1 MHKHGISIA
10 KAFALVAFLAWGLL
24 FPLHSNGIE
33 PQLSPQPWVIKRYP
47 IDKNKLNGNRQF
59 SNVKSSTNRPFVV
72 QVTDTLGNA
81 ISRAEVYFTITSWPD
96 KANGQRLTT
105 YSTVTDSLGQA
116 HTTIFLGDTEGEYI
130 VSAGVKSSIPNQ
142 VALFTATAR
151 KSNWLTMLVVGL
163 LGGLALF
170 LLGINAMSKGLRQ
183 SSGNKIRSIL
193 GTMNKTSLR
202 GTVFGALMTIIT
214 QSSSATT
221 VMILGFVR
229 SGLLP
234 FEKTIGMIFGAAIGT
249 TITVQLIAFNLSDY
263 SLLVVAL
270 GFGIYTFSK
279 REGLRSTGEAVMGFG
294 ILFYGMYIMSQAM
307 SPLRSYDPFIE
318 ILSHLERPLLG
329 ILAGTLFTAL
339 IQSSAAFIGI
349 MLTLATQGL
358 LSLESAIPLLLGAN
372 LGTTVTSILASIGAG
387 REAKKVALAYSI
399 FKVFG
404 ILLLVGLID
413 PFAWLIR
420 YITTPDGTSTITSI
434 PREIANAHTVF
445 NVLITLVVLPFSMRY
460 AAFIER
466 ITPKER
472 SKKPEYKA
480 KHLDRNL
487 LGSPAMALNVAKQE
501 VIEMGQLVQQ
511 MVDDIITPFTSKDAE
526 PLKRISRSEKIVDS
540 LRDQINSYLIE
551 LTRQDI
557 KETHI
562 QEAFQIMYATKEFEQ
577 VADIVSKN
585 LAQRAEWWLQSGY
598 EFSPEGT
605 LELKEF
611 HLLTQKQLKRAL
623 AVFTTLNL
631 QKAKKMSVKYQQYKE
646 VGLELERQHFD
657 RLKKDVDKS
666 VLSSKTHLELVS
678 MLRTIGSHANN
689 IAQIILDWPGN
700 KEHS

>member
-1 MHKHGISIA
+1 
-10 KAFALVAFLAWGLL
+10 
-24 FPLHSNGIE
+24 
-33 PQLSPQPWVIKRYP
+33 
-47 IDKNKLNGNRQF
+47 
-59 SNVKSSTNRPFVV
+59 
-72 QVTDTLGNA
+72 
-81 ISRAEVYFTITSWPD
+81 
-96 KANGQRLTT
+96 
-105 YSTVTDSLGQA
+105 
-116 HTTIFLGDTEGEYI
+116 
-130 VSAGVKSSIPNQ
+130 
-142 VALFTATAR
+142 
-151 KSNWLTMLVVGL
+151 
-163 LGGLALF
+163 
-170 LLGINAMSKGLRQ
+170 
-183 SSGNKIRSIL
+183 
-193 GTMNKTSLR
+193 
-202 GTVFGALMTIIT
+202 
-214 QSSSATT
+214 
-221 VMILGFVR
+221 
-229 SGLLP
+229 
-234 FEKTIGMIFGAAIGT
+234 
-249 TITVQLIAFNLSDY
+249 
-263 SLLVVAL
+263 
-270 GFGIYTFSK
+270 
-279 REGLRSTGEAVMGFG
+279 
-294 ILFYGMYIMSQAM
+294 
-307 SPLRSYDPFIE
+307 
-318 ILSHLERPLLG
+318 
-329 ILAGTLFTAL
+329 
-339 IQSSAAFIGI
+339 
-349 MLTLATQGL
+349 
-358 LSLESAIPLLLGAN
+358 
-372 LGTTVTSILASIGAG
+372 
-387 REAKKVALAYSI
+387 
-399 FKVFG
+399 
-404 ILLLVGLID
+404 
-413 PFAWLIR
+413 
-420 YITTPDGTSTITSI
+420 
-434 PREIANAHTVF
+434 
-445 NVLITLVVLPFSMRY
+445 MRY

-501 VIEMGQLVQQ
+501 VLEMGQLVQQ

-585 LAQRAEWWLQSGY
+585 LAQRAQWWLQSGY

-631 QKAKKMSVKYQQYKE
+631 QKAKEMSVKHLQYKE